1 MVDWAWLLP
10 LVWTGI
16 IATAVA
22 MYVILDGFDL
32 GVGILFPTTGSARS
46 RDAMMASVAP
56 FWDGNETW
64 LVLGGGGLLAAFPGA
79 YSVVMPA
86 LYIPLILM
94 LLALILRGV
103 SFEFRWSAKPYQ
115 RFWDWAFAGGSFVAA
130 FAQGLVLGGLIQG
143 IEVENGAFAGGPFD
157 WFSAF
162 ALMCGLG
169 LVAGY
174 GLLGACWL
182 LVRTTGAVESHARR
196 MALVLLAAVAFFAA
210 LVSLWTPIR
219 YEHIWARWFSTPNI
233 YFLWPMPLVTAALT
247 LFVWRAIARGDEMK
261 PFLGVI
267 GIFLLCFL
275 GLAISSYPYLVPPSI
290 DLWQAAAATASLEIM
305 LYGVAIML
313 PLVLVYTSFVYW
325 TFRGKLREGE
335 GYH

>member
-1 MVDWAWLLP
+1 MLDWNWLLP
-10 LVWTGI
+10 LVWTVI
-16 IATAVA
+16 IATGVA

-32 GVGILFPTTGSARS
+32 GVGILFPTTRSERS
-46 RDAMMASVAP
+46 RDAMMNSVAP

-79 YSVVMPA
+79 YSVIMPA
-86 LYIPLILM
+86 LYIPVILM

-103 SFEFRWSAKPYQ
+103 SFEFRWTAKPYQ
-115 RFWDWAFAGGSFVAA
+115 QAWDWAFAGGSILAA
-130 FAQGLVLGGLIQG
+130 FAQGLVLGGLLHG
-143 IEVENGAFAGGPFD
+143 IKVENGAFAGGPFD

-162 ALMCGLG
+162 SLMCGFG

-182 LVRTTGAVESHARR
+182 LIRTTGEVESHARN
-196 MALVLLAAVAFFAA
+196 MARLFLAAVAVFAA
-210 LVSLWTPIR
+210 LVSLWTPLR
-219 YEHIWARWFSTPNI
+219 YEHIWERWFSTPNI
-233 YFLWPMPLVTAALT
+233 FFVWPLPLVTAALVV
-247 LFVWRAIARGDEMK
+247 FVWRAIARGGEVK
-261 PFLGVI
+261 PFVGVI

-275 GLAISSYPYLVPPSI
+275 GLAISSYPYLVPPTI
-290 DLWQAAAATASLEIM
+290 DLWQAAAAPASLQIM

-313 PLVLVYTSFVYW
+313 PLIFGYTAFVYW

-335 GYH
+335 SYH

>member
-1 MVDWAWLLP
+1 MLDWNWLLP
-10 LVWTGI
+10 LVWVVIISTG
-16 IATAVA
+16 VV

-32 GVGILFPTTGSARS
+32 GVGILFPTTRSESARG
-46 RDAMMASVAP
+46 MMMNSVAP

-79 YSVVMPA
+79 YSVIMPA
-86 LYIPLILM
+86 LYIPMILM

-103 SFEFRWSAKPYQ
+103 SFEFRWTAKPYRQ
-115 RFWDWAFAGGSFVAA
+115 AWDWTFAGASFVAA
-130 FAQGLVLGGLIQG
+130 FAQGLALAGLIQG
-143 IEVENGAFAGGPFD
+143 IKVENGAFAGGPFD

-162 ALMCGLG
+162 AVMSGFG

-182 LVRTTGAVESHARR
+182 LIRTTGEVERHARR
-196 MALVLLAAVAFFAA
+196 MAPLFLGAVALFAA
-210 LVSLWTPIR
+210 LVSLWTPLR
-219 YEHIWARWFSTPNI
+219 YDHIWARWFSVPNI
-233 YFLWPMPLVTAALT
+233 FFLWPLPLVTAALVV
-247 LFVWRAIARGDEMK
+247 FVWRAIARGDEVK

-275 GLAISSYPYLVPPSI
+275 GLAISAYPYLVPPSI
-290 DLWQAAAATASLEIM
+290 DLWQAAAGPASLQIM

-313 PLVLVYTSFVYW
+313 PLILGYTAFVYW

-335 GYH
+335 SYH

>member
-1 MVDWAWLLP
+1 MPELDFILP
-10 LVWTGI
+10 ILWTGI

-32 GVGILFPTTGSARS
+32 GVGILFPTTRSERS

-79 YSVVMPA
+79 YSVIMPA
-86 LYIPLILM
+86 LYIPVILM

-103 SFEFRWSAKPYQ
+103 SFEFRWSAQPYQ
-115 RFWDWAFAGGSFVAA
+115 RYWDWAFAGGSIIAA

-143 IEVENGAFAGGPFD
+143 IEVQNGAFAGGPFD

-162 ALMCGLG
+162 ALMCGFG

-174 GLLGACWL
+174 GLLGSCWL
-182 LVRTTGAVESHARR
+182 LVRTTGEVETHARR
-196 MALVLLAAVAFFAA
+196 LAPYFLLTVAAFAA
-210 LVSLWTPIR
+210 LVSLWTPLR
-219 YEHIWARWFSTPNI
+219 YEHIGARWFSTPNI
-233 YFLWPMPLVTAALT
+233 FYLWPLPLVTAT
-247 LFVWRAIARGDEMK
+247 LFGFVWRELTRGGEMK

-290 DLWQAAAATASLEIM
+290 DLWQAAAAPASLKIM
-305 LYGVAIML
+305 LVGVAVML
-313 PLVLVYTSFVYW
+313 PLVLAYTAFVYW
-325 TFRGKLREGE
+325 TFRGKLGEGE
-335 GYH
+335 SYH

>member
-1 MVDWAWLLP
+1 MLDWNWLLP
-10 LVWTGI
+10 LVWTVI
-16 IATAVA
+16 IATGVA

-32 GVGILFPTTGSARS
+32 GVGILFPTTRSERS
-46 RDAMMASVAP
+46 RDAMMNSVAP

-79 YSVVMPA
+79 YSVIMPA
-86 LYIPLILM
+86 LYIPVILM

-103 SFEFRWSAKPYQ
+103 SFEFRWTAKPYQ
-115 RFWDWAFAGGSFVAA
+115 QAWDWAFAGGSILAA
-130 FAQGLVLGGLIQG
+130 FAQGLVLGGLLHG
-143 IEVENGAFAGGPFD
+143 IKVENGAFAGGPFD

-162 ALMCGLG
+162 SLMCGLG

-182 LVRTTGAVESHARR
+182 LIRTTGEVESHARN
-196 MALVLLAAVAFFAA
+196 MARLFLAAVAIFAA
-210 LVSLWTPIR
+210 LVSLWTPLR
-219 YEHIWARWFSTPNI
+219 YEHIWERWFSTPNI
-233 YFLWPMPLVTAALT
+233 FFVWPLPLVTAALVV
-247 LFVWRAIARGDEMK
+247 FVWRAIARGGEVK
-261 PFLGVI
+261 PFVGVI

-275 GLAISSYPYLVPPSI
+275 GLAISSYPYLVPPTI
-290 DLWQAAAATASLEIM
+290 DLWQAAAAPASLQIM

-313 PLVLVYTSFVYW
+313 PLIFGYTAFVYW

-335 GYH
+335 SYH